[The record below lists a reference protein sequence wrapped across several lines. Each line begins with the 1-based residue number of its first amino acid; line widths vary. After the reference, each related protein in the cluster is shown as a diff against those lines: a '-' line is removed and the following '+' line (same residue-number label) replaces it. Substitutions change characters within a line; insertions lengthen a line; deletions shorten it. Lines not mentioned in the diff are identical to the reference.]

1 MGSFVVLHNYVT
13 CEALLIGQFEFAANS
28 AAQLSL
34 DENEGDSWICEE
46 QALNWLSTSKK
57 EVFFREMV
65 NIHGNFLRICQEIL
79 MSELTRLIFWRYCS
93 SDYF

>member
-1 MGSFVVLHNYVT
+1 M
-13 CEALLIGQFEFAANS
+13 IGQFEFAANS